1 MKYVRQI
8 GIILGIT
15 MVGELLNQLLPLP
28 VPAGVYGLFILLAA
42 LMTGVVKLEQVE
54 VTGNFLMDTM
64 TMMFIPA
71 TVGIITCVEE
81 LKAVLVPFFII
92 IGISTVFV
100 MVVTGKMAQWIM
112 ERRSPEKK
120 EEGK

>member
-15 MVGELLNQLLPLP
+15 MVGEILNQLLPLP

-81 LKAVLVPFFII
+81 LKAVLVPFLII
-92 IGISTVFV
+92 ISISTVFV
-100 MVVTGKMAQWIM
+100 MVITGKMAQWIM
-112 ERRSPEKK
+112 EQKSSEKK
-120 EEGK
+120 EEA